1 MKNVFLIEL
10 ELNFSFRNQIQTAS
24 RLMNQML
31 ADGQIQIYGISRDL
45 NRMWITTVADS
56 ELEVWE
62 LVSHLPVESIMD
74 PVITTLNTYNQAIN
88 MIFPSVSLN

>member
-1 MKNVFLIEL
+1 MQ
-10 ELNFSFRNQIQTAS
+10 SAS

-45 NRMWITTVADS
+45 SRMWITTIANS

-74 PVITTLNTYNQAIN
+74 PIITTLNTYNQAIN
-88 MIFPSVSLN
+88 MVFPRVSLN